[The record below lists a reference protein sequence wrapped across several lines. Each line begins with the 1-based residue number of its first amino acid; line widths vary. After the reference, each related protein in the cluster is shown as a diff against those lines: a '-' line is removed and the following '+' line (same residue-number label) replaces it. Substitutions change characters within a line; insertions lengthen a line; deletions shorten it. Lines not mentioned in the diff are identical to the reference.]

1 MAKLFSVSSAISQRP
16 LRLKALSR
24 RLTII
29 VHHPFDAL
37 PKENHVEIDQQAN
50 WNIEQPEVRQKLS
63 LINRHLSSTTTLS
76 STTRSARK
84 PQSNFTDSYTSGT
97 AFCRSTRSPS
107 LPSS

>member
-1 MAKLFSVSSAISQRP
+1 MAKLFSMSSAISQRP

-50 WNIEQPEVRQKLS
+50 WNIKQPEVRQKLS
-63 LINRHLSSTTTLS
+63 LINRMNNLFTL
-76 STTRSARK
+76 K
-84 PQSNFTDSYTSGT
+84 FDHDSVFHHKVGT
-97 AFCRSTRSPS
+97 KATIQFHR
-107 LPSS
+107 LIH